1 MKSEYQSRLLGV
13 VHRAMEDLHDAGAVS
28 KQTMRAFDESCL
40 TPIPQVAPEDIR
52 ALRDQEMI
60 SQTVLARHLN
70 VTPGLVSQWE
80 RGEKK
85 PSGPSLKLL
94 SLIKHKGLEAII

>member
-1 MKSEYQSRLLGV
+1 MNSEYQSRLLGV

-28 KQTMRAFDESCL
+28 KQTMRAFDASCL

>member
-1 MKSEYQSRLLGV
+1 MNKRYRSRVLKT
-13 VHRAMEDLHDAGAVS
+13 VHLMMEDLHDVGAID
-28 KQTMRAFDESCL
+28 KKTMRDFDEACL
-40 TPIPQVAPEDIR
+40 TPILQVAPEEIR
-52 ALRDQEMI
+52 ALRDEEMI